1 MPMPSVVKLVSD
13 ALWELAE
20 ADRTRRA
27 LSREQ
32 CVVGMRDEALVR
44 FEAARER
51 VLQLALLLY
60 PDPGRKRAKPK
71 GGS

>member
-1 MPMPSVVKLVSD
+1 MAMPSVTKVVGD

-20 ADRTRRA
+20 ADRHRRA
-27 LSREQ
+27 LSQEQ
-32 CVVGMRDEALVR
+32 CVVGMRDEALIR

-60 PDPGRKRAKPK
+60 PDPKRPKPR